1 MNPLALLVLAL
12 AQSAGPAKGP
22 IALECGAVFDAEK
35 GLLEDARV
43 LLVEGE
49 RISAIHARLPADFSG
64 TRIDL
69 SGASCLPGLIDLHT
83 HLAFEPSAQSY
94 GEVFRLDPADYAL
107 RAADNA
113 RKTLLAGFTTVRD
126 LGDRDNVTVALKRA
140 IEQGR
145 VQGPR
150 ILTAAKSIASTGGH
164 ADPTNGWRMDLMG
177 DPGPREGV
185 INAPHEARKAVR
197 QRYKDGAD
205 WIKITATGGVLSY
218 ARSPDNPQFTDEEL
232 AAIVATARDYGFK
245 VAAHAHGKEGAR
257 RAILAGVDTIEH
269 GTFMD
274 EELFALMKKRGTVLV
289 PTLSAGAYVSEMA
302 KIEGYYPEIVR
313 PKALAIGA
321 RIQQTFAAA
330 YRAGVAIAFG
340 TDAGVFPH
348 GDNAREF
355 ELMVQAGMP
364 MREALRAAT
373 LTAARVLGME
383 REIGSIAPGKSA
395 DLIAVA
401 GDPIADPAVMRRVVM
416 VMKQGRIERLERT
429 ER

>member
-1 MNPLALLVLAL
+1 MNHLALLLVLA
-12 AQSAGPAKGP
+12 QSASPEGAS
-22 IALECGAVFDAEK
+22 IALQCGAVFDAEN
-35 GLLEDARV
+35 GRLEDARV
-43 LLVEGE
+43 VIVEGE
-49 RISAIHARLPADFSG
+49 RISAIHARMPADFAG

-69 SGASCLPGLIDLHT
+69 GSATCLPGLIDLHT

-94 GEVFRLDPADYAL
+94 GEAFRLDPADYAL

-113 RKTLLAGFTTVRD
+113 LKTLRAGFTTVRD
-126 LGDRDNVTVALKRA
+126 LGDRDNVTVALRRA

-145 VQGPR
+145 ARGPR

-164 ADPTNGWRMDLMG
+164 ADPTNGWRSDLMG

-185 INAPHEARKAVR
+185 INAPAEARKAVR

-274 EELFALMKKRGTVLV
+274 EETFALMKKRGTVYV
-289 PTLSAGAYVSEMA
+289 PTLTAGVHVSEMA
-302 KIEGYYPEIVR
+302 KIDGYYPEIVR
-313 PKALAIGA
+313 PKARAIGA
-321 RIQQTFAAA
+321 RIRETFAAA
-330 YRAGVAIAFG
+330 YRAGVPIAFG

-348 GDNAREF
+348 GENAREF
-355 ELMVQAGMP
+355 ELMVQGGMP
-364 MREALRAAT
+364 MSEALRAAT
-373 LTAARVLGME
+373 LTAARVLGLE
-383 REIGSIAPGKSA
+383 REIGSIAPGKIA
-395 DLIAVA
+395 DLVAVQ
-401 GDPIADPAVMRRVVM
+401 GDPLADPGRMRQVVL
-416 VMKQGRIERLERT
+416 VMKQGRIERLERS
-429 ER
+429 EP

>member
-1 MNPLALLVLAL
+1 MKRLPLLFFLLAPVSLGAV
-12 AQSAGPAKGP
+12 P
-22 IALECGAVFDAEK
+22 IALECGALFDAEN
-35 GLLEDARV
+35 GRLEPARV
-43 LLVEGE
+43 VIVEGD
-49 RISAIHARLPADFSG
+49 RISAIHARLPDAFAG
-64 TRIDL
+64 QRIDL
-69 SGASCLPGLIDLHT
+69 SAATCLPGLIDLHT
-83 HLAFEPSAQSY
+83 HLAFEPSPQSY

-126 LGDRDNVTVALKRA
+126 LGDRDNVTVALRRA
-140 IEQGR
+140 IDQGR
-145 VQGPR
+145 ALGPR

-185 INAPHEARKAVR
+185 INSPSEGRKAVR

-232 AAIVATARDYGFK
+232 RAIVATARDYGFK

-257 RAILAGVDTIEH
+257 RAVLAGVDTIEH

-274 EELFALMKKRGTVLV
+274 EELFALMKKRGTVYV
-289 PTLSAGAYVSEMA
+289 PTLTAGVYVSEMA

-330 YRAGVAIAFG
+330 YRAGVTIGFG

-364 MREALRAAT
+364 MAKALQSAT
-373 LTAARVLGME
+373 VVAARVLGLE
-383 REIGSIAPGKSA
+383 EEIGSLRPGKIA
-395 DLIAVA
+395 DLLAVA
-401 GDPIADPAVMRRVVM
+401 HDPIADPGRMRQVVL
-416 VMKQGRIERLERT
+416 VMKQGRVVRHET
-429 ER
+429 TPP

>member
-1 MNPLALLVLAL
+1 MNRLPLLFFLLA
-12 AQSAGPAKGP
+12 PASLGAVP
-22 IALECGAVFDAEK
+22 IALECGALFDAEN
-35 GLLEDARV
+35 GRLEPARV
-43 LLVEGE
+43 VIVEGE
-49 RISAIHARLPADFSG
+49 RISAIQARLPDSFAG
-64 TRIDL
+64 QRIDL
-69 SGASCLPGLIDLHT
+69 SAATCLPGLIDLHT
-83 HLAFEPSAQSY
+83 HLAFEPSPQSY

-126 LGDRDNVTVALKRA
+126 LGDRDNVTVALRRA
-140 IEQGR
+140 IDQGR
-145 VQGPR
+145 ALGPR

-185 INAPHEARKAVR
+185 INSPSEGRKAVR

-232 AAIVATARDYGFK
+232 RAIVATARDYGFK

-257 RAILAGVDTIEH
+257 RAVVAGVDTIEH

-274 EELFALMKKRGTVLV
+274 EELFALMKKRGTVYV
-289 PTLSAGAYVSEMA
+289 PTLTAGVYVSEMA

-330 YRAGVAIAFG
+330 YRAGVTIGFG

-364 MREALRAAT
+364 MAKALQSAT
-373 LTAARVLGME
+373 VVAARVLGLE
-383 REIGSIAPGKSA
+383 EEIGSLRPGKMA
-395 DLIAVA
+395 DLLAVA
-401 GDPIADPAVMRRVVM
+401 RDPIADPGRMRQVVL
-416 VMKQGRIERLERT
+416 VMKQGRVVRQET
-429 ER
+429 TPP